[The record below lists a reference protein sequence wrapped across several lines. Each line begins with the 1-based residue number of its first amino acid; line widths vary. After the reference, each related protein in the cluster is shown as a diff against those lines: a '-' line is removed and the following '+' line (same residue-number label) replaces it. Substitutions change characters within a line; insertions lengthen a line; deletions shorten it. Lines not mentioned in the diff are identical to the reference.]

1 MFTQDHLQELLSVD
15 ANGSGVISVYLDT
28 DCSQQSPETIKLQ
41 VRGMLKEL
49 NGKYTIDANKIETF
63 LDLSYD
69 WTTPGLAMFSAA
81 KNDYFQ
87 AFPTAVAFRN
97 RLRVGSKPYVKP
109 LAHLLDHYAYYGVVL
124 IDQVGARFFEYHLGE
139 LLYTEGVMGEEV
151 RKIKKGGGSSSVGT
165 RGGAR
170 GVDGGS
176 RHEDEVVQRNMRAAA
191 EATNQF
197 FAKKPI
203 RRLFLGGTAENVA
216 QFREMLPKKLQSCV
230 AGTFAIDM
238 NAGEHEV
245 RAQTLEM
252 LRAANLERENKL
264 VKQMITAHAK
274 GGNAVVGL
282 DDTLQAIT
290 DKRVQ
295 TLIISDGLRM
305 PGYVREDLGFVVAN
319 LALSPMSDSELEE
332 TADVIDTAVAL
343 TMNQGGNVEV
353 VSDNLDLEGVG
364 RIGAILRY

>member
-15 ANGSGVISVYLDT
+15 VNGSGVISIYLDT
-28 DCSQQSPETIKLQ
+28 DCSQQSAETIKLQ

-49 NGKYTIDANKIETF
+49 NGQYATDATIIEKF

-69 WTTPGLAMFSAA
+69 WTTPGLAMFSSAQS
-81 KNDYFQ
+81 DYFQ
-87 AFPTAVAFRN
+87 AYPIAVAFRN
-97 RLRVGSKPYVKP
+97 RLRIGSKPYVKP

-124 IDQVGARFFEYHLGE
+124 VDRVGARFFEYHLGE
-139 LLYTEGVMGEEV
+139 LQYTEGVMGEEV
-151 RKIKKGGGSSSVGT
+151 RKLKKGGGSSSVGM

-176 RHEDEVVQRNMRAAA
+176 RHEEEVVQRNMRTTADAA
-191 EATNQF
+191 NRF
-197 FAKKPI
+197 FADKPI

-216 QFREMLPKKLQSCV
+216 QFRELLPKKLQSCV

-238 NAGEHEV
+238 TAGEHEV
-245 RAQTLEM
+245 RMQTLK
-252 LRAANLERENKL
+252 LLADANLEHENKL
-264 VKQMITAHAK
+264 VKQMITTHAK
-274 GGNAVVGL
+274 GGNATIGL
-282 DDTLQAIT
+282 DDTLQAIS

-295 TLIISDGLRM
+295 TLIISDGLRV
-305 PGYVREDLGFVVAN
+305 PGYVREDLGFVVVN

-343 TMNQGGNVEV
+343 TINQGGNVEV
-353 VSDNLDLEGVG
+353 IAENLDLEGVG

>member
-15 ANGSGVISVYLDT
+15 VNGSGVISVYLDT
-28 DCSQQSPETIKLQ
+28 DCSQQSAEVIKLQ

-49 NGKYTIDANKIETF
+49 NGQYAMDADTIEKF

-69 WTTPGLAMFSAA
+69 WSTPGLAMFSSAQS
-81 KNDYFQ
+81 DYFQ

-97 RLRVGSKPYVKP
+97 RLRIGSKPYVKP
-109 LAHLLDHYAYYGVVL
+109 LAHLLDHYSYYGVVL
-124 IDQVGARFFEYHLGE
+124 VDRVGARLLEYHLGE

-151 RKIKKGGGSSSVGT
+151 RKLKKGGGSSSIGT

-176 RHEDEVVQRNMRAAA
+176 RREEEVVQRNMRAAA
-191 EATNQF
+191 DTANQF
-197 FAKKPI
+197 FEDKPI

-216 QFREMLPKKLQSCV
+216 QFREMLPKKLQSCI
-230 AGTFAIDM
+230 AGTFAMDM
-238 NAGEHEV
+238 TAGEHEV
-245 RAQTLEM
+245 REQTLQLLAE
-252 LRAANLERENKL
+252 ANAEHERKL
-264 VKQMITAHAK
+264 VKQMITAQAK
-274 GGNAVVGL
+274 GSNAVVGL
-282 DDTLQAIT
+282 DDTLQAIS

-305 PGYVREDLGFVVAN
+305 PGYVHEDMGFVVAN
-319 LALSPMSDSELEE
+319 LALSPLSDSELEE

-353 VSDNLDLEGVG
+353 ISDNLDLEGVG